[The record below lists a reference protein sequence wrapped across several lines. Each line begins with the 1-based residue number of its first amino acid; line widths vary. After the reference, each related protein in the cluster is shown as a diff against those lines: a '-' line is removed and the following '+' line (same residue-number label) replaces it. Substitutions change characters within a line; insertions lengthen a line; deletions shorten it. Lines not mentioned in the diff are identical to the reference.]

1 MKAKNKNYFNLSN
14 ILLSV
19 SIIIIIVMS
28 LYIYRLNNE
37 LSNLKS
43 SYEQTNIISDSNK
56 SNSPKNTEL
65 IGLWKT
71 YQATD
76 SETNEIITDLTQVFG
91 SAYLS
96 FGSTLK
102 LNDDGT
108 FLDSIYPITSNE
120 VSVKGT
126 FKIKRDLYEQGD
138 CYIVLTYSDETE
150 KKFAVTY
157 ENKVPIL
164 SSSDIDQ
171 DYQFDLRK

>member
-1 MKAKNKNYFNLSN
+1 M
-14 ILLSV
+14 
-19 SIIIIIVMS
+19 
-28 LYIYRLNNE
+28 
-37 LSNLKS
+37 
-43 SYEQTNIISDSNK
+43 
-56 SNSPKNTEL
+56 
-65 IGLWKT
+65 
-71 YQATD
+71 
-76 SETNEIITDLTQVFG
+76 TQIFG

-126 FKIKRDLYEQGD
+126 FKIKRDLYED
-138 CYIVLTYSDETE
+138 YYVFLTYSDETE
-150 KKFAVTY
+150 KKFVVTY

-171 DYQFDLRK
+171 DYQFDLKK